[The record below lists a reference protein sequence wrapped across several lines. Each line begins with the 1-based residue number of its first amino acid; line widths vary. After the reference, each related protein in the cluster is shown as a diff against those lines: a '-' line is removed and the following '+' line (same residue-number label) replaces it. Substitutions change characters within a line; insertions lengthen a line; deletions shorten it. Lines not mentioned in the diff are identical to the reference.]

1 MANILETAQLT
12 KHFRHAWTFRRI
24 RALEG
29 LDLALREGEIFGLI
43 GPNGAGKTTA
53 FKLLLGLLRPS
64 RGTVQFRGAPLDAA
78 ARESIG
84 FLPEQPY
91 FYDHLSVEEIL
102 TFYARLYGL
111 RGSDRRSRVAEV
123 IEQLQLGPRR
133 RARLRTLSKG
143 NLQRIGIAQ
152 AILNRPSLAI
162 MDEPMSGLD
171 PAGRHAIRELIR
183 SLRKQGT
190 TVLFSSHILPD
201 AEALCDRVAV
211 LTAGRLREIVDIRH
225 EGESAAYTLQVSGIG
240 SDVLPGLER
249 ASISPLGFDGSC
261 WTLRLATPAAV
272 SASLEAVLRA
282 GGRVESLTPVH
293 ASLEERYLAHA
304 GNTSGID

>member
-1 MANILETAQLT
+1 MADILETVQLT
-12 KHFRHAWTFRRI
+12 KHFRHQWTFRRI
-24 RALEG
+24 PALEG

-64 RGTVQFRGAPLDAA
+64 HGTVRLRGAPIDAA
-78 ARESIG
+78 ARAEIG

-91 FYDHLSVEEIL
+91 FYDHLSVQETL
-102 TFYARLYGL
+102 DFYARLYGL
-111 RGSDRRSRVAEV
+111 GRAERHARVAEV
-123 IEQLQLGPRR
+123 LELLQLGPRR

-152 AILNRPSLAI
+152 AILNRPSVAI
-162 MDEPMSGLD
+162 LDEPMSGLD

-183 SLRKQGT
+183 SLQKQGT

-201 AEALCDRVAV
+201 AEALCDRVGILV
-211 LTAGRLREIVDIRH
+211 GGRLREVIELRH
-225 EGESAAYTLQVSGIG
+225 RFGGESYALRVSGLPSEVLTGLLDLCEGRIEPEGEA
-240 SDVLPGLER
+240 
-249 ASISPLGFDGSC
+249 
-261 WTLRLATPAAV
+261 WTLRLQTAAAV
-272 SASLEAVLRA
+272 RSALEAVLQS
-282 GGRVESLTPVH
+282 GGRVESLAPVH

-304 GNTSGID
+304 GSLRSVE